1 MSRASAEAADPAE
14 PGAPTGGPGADT
26 LLGEG
31 ARFEGLLVLP
41 GAARLDGHVRG
52 RVVAHG
58 PLRIGPSGRI
68 EADLEAS
75 HLEVEGRVE
84 GDLRAS
90 ELIALGPGARVEGA
104 LCAPRLR
111 IAEGARIEGRCRSG
125 PGVAGPSGQ
134 APAAS

>member
-1 MSRASAEAADPAE
+1 MSRASAEAAE
-14 PGAPTGGPGADT
+14 PEAGAASGGPGVDT

-58 PLRIGPSGRI
+58 PLHIGSSGRI

-75 HLEVEGRVE
+75 RLDVDGRVRGE
-84 GDLRAS
+84 LRAS
-90 ELIALGPGARVEGA
+90 DLIALGPGARVDGG

-111 IAEGARIEGRCRSG
+111 VAEGALVNGRCRSG
-125 PGVAGPSGQ
+125 PKADGAPGQ